1 MKYLNTTN
9 NTFFKLYEY
18 ARLMRL
24 DKPIGTLLLLWPTL
38 WGLWA
43 ASDGAPR
50 FSLVCIF
57 VLGVWIMRCAGC
69 VINDYADRD
78 FDGHVERT
86 KQRPLAK
93 KSVSEKEALLL
104 FVGLLLFA
112 SMLLFFLNTKTQ
124 FMAIVAAGL
133 ATLYPFMKRYTH
145 WPQLILGFAFSW
157 SILMAYTQQNAA
169 LDLSAW
175 SLFFAGVC
183 WTLVYDTLYAAV
195 DREDDLKIGIKS
207 TAILFGNHVV
217 MIISLLQIATLGF
230 LILFGLLKHYNLMF
244 FIMLCFAF
252 LISIYQYGLM
262 KKNYYFKAF
271 LNNNWYGALVFVGI
285 FLS

>member
-1 MKYLNTTN
+1 MTYLTTRN
-9 NTFFKLYEY
+9 NLFFKLHEY

-43 ASDGAPR
+43 ASDSTPA

-69 VINDYADRD
+69 VINDYADRA
-78 FDGHVERT
+78 FDAYVERT
-86 KQRPLAK
+86 KQRPLAL

-104 FVGLLLFA
+104 FFGLLFLA
-112 SMLLFFLNTKTQ
+112 GMLLFFLNIKTQ
-124 FMAIVAAGL
+124 LMAIVAAGL

-157 SILMAYTQQNAA
+157 GILMAYTQQNAA

-175 SLFFAGVC
+175 LLFFAGVC
-183 WTLVYDTLYAAV
+183 WTLVYDTLYAVV

-207 TAILFGNHVV
+207 TAILFGRYVV
-217 MIISLLQIATLGF
+217 MIVTVLQFATLGL
-230 LILFGLLKHYNLMF
+230 LILFGILKQYQMVY
-244 FIMLCFAF
+244 FIMLSIAF
-252 LISIYQYGLM
+252 MLSIYQHRLM
-262 KKNYYFKAF
+262 KKNNYFQAF
-271 LNNNWYGALVFVGI
+271 LNNNWYGALIFIGI
-285 FLS
+285 LFT